1 MQDSSCDDP
10 LLSDSITFTI
20 VRCPPCAIGLTG
32 PTQTACTDGAA
43 TAAQT
48 FTATTSI
55 PFAGPLSWEVVK
67 APAVLPFFQT
77 QGNTTFSFAFPGP
90 GTYTVSVSLP
100 TPGCPNPTAAS
111 SVTVTVPFCTP
122 PVCPPGQHPDA
133 SGTCVP
139 DMPPACPP
147 GQHRDASG
155 ACVPDMPPACPPGQ
169 HRNASGACV
178 PDSRISC
185 DALLW
190 IALILIALSGILGVI
205 GCILKE
211 VGLVQAAIV
220 LGIIAAALLVIGL
233 LLYLLWWAICRTFT
247 ACSVIIAALNFI
259 GVLIAV
265 FAVVALV
272 LFILGKLGLPIGMC
286 WIAAIVN
293 SALWGLLLYI
303 TYRIAVSV
311 GCITENPNGP
321 PPPTPPASSSSGL
334 SSAGGRGSYARM
346 QMERPAGLGDV
357 ITRATSAMGIRPCAS
372 CHERAARLN
381 AAMPFGRAGP

>member
-1 MQDSSCDDP
+1 
-10 LLSDSITFTI
+10 
-20 VRCPPCAIGLTG
+20 
-32 PTQTACTDGAA
+32 
-43 TAAQT
+43 
-48 FTATTSI
+48 
-55 PFAGPLSWEVVK
+55 
-67 APAVLPFFQT
+67 
-77 QGNTTFSFAFPGP
+77 
-90 GTYTVSVSLP
+90 
-100 TPGCPNPTAAS
+100 
-111 SVTVTVPFCTP
+111 
-122 PVCPPGQHPDA
+122 
-133 SGTCVP
+133 
-139 DMPPACPP
+139 
-147 GQHRDASG
+147 
-155 ACVPDMPPACPPGQ
+155 MPPACPPGQ